1 MRDPITKKI
10 LEILFFGIFLMFP
23 CRLQAVVA
31 PVDSLRNLLKTT
43 PDVKQ
48 RLEIYV
54 HLADLYADSLRISTN
69 YWQGA
74 LTEAIKANDE
84 CTKKMAFIRLMK
96 RYAARNDKKMQE
108 ILKLAKEVL
117 PEQHNALF
125 NSYLRVSAIWIK
137 IKVTSSL
144 TVIDKELERLKK
156 REGEQMTPEERIEWE
171 FLTGLSID
179 YSSLITGAYE
189 NIAQAIPYI
198 ERTLKMLED
207 YPLEERVYFEEL
219 CRSELSD
226 LYLSQRD
233 KRAADEIKKMA
244 KLSQQGASL
253 LSTFQRPFYDDS
265 KYKMSIYIKLIFL
278 RDLITKEEATEYY
291 QEFMRLAK
299 EKKQMRERYDVS
311 SRYYQYMGDYKKAIA
326 YIDSTLLY
334 HLFDSVN
341 LPSIYFVQAR
351 LYEKTGDYRRAY
363 KAIRKCDSLRVTI
376 RAKDAQH
383 KLAEMQT
390 RFDVNKLQ
398 LDKIRLE
405 NRNKQIALIGML
417 ALLLVSLGWSL
428 YQRRVVR
435 KLRYMQECLLK
446 ANAEV
451 LKQREKA
458 MESEKMK
465 TAFLNSMCHEIRTPL
480 NAINGFSN
488 LILDDSFSTEEK
500 MKFQGLM
507 QNNTIE
513 LTYLLNNILELSQL
527 ISSEEP
533 LSLEPCDV
541 CSLCKEKIRALR
553 QRLTFEEVS
562 CIEVIEEEEFLFY
575 THPFYLSCVLDNLLS
590 NAAKFTE
597 KGEIRLSCHLDSVK
611 QQLIIAVS
619 DTGMGIPPDKQEW
632 VFECFTKID
641 SFKPGTG
648 LGLYMCRIII
658 SRLGGTIQVD
668 SDYTSGCRIVICL
681 PSH

>member
-1 MRDPITKKI
+1 
-10 LEILFFGIFLMFP
+10 MFP

-43 PDVKQ
+43 PDVQ
-48 RLEIYV
+48 QQLEIYV

-74 LTEAIKANDE
+74 LTEAIKANNE

-244 KLSQQGASL
+244 KLRQQGASL
-253 LSTFQRPFYDDS
+253 LSTFQRPFYDNS
-265 KYKMSIYIKLIFL
+265 KYKMFIYVKMIFL

-291 QEFMRLAK
+291 QKFMRLAK

-376 RAKDAQH
+376 RAKGAQH
-383 KLAEMQT
+383 KLAEMRT

-465 TAFLNSMCHEIRTPL
+465 TAFLNSMCHEI
-480 NAINGFSN
+480 
-488 LILDDSFSTEEK
+488 
-500 MKFQGLM
+500 
-507 QNNTIE
+507 
-513 LTYLLNNILELSQL
+513 
-527 ISSEEP
+527 
-533 LSLEPCDV
+533 
-541 CSLCKEKIRALR
+541 
-553 QRLTFEEVS
+553 
-562 CIEVIEEEEFLFY
+562 
-575 THPFYLSCVLDNLLS
+575 
-590 NAAKFTE
+590 
-597 KGEIRLSCHLDSVK
+597 
-611 QQLIIAVS
+611 
-619 DTGMGIPPDKQEW
+619 
-632 VFECFTKID
+632 
-641 SFKPGTG
+641 
-648 LGLYMCRIII
+648 
-658 SRLGGTIQVD
+658 
-668 SDYTSGCRIVICL
+668 
-681 PSH
+681 

>member
-1 MRDPITKKI
+1 MS
-10 LEILFFGIFLMFP
+10 GNFLPAFP
-23 CRLQAVVA
+23 L
-31 PVDSLRNLLKTT
+31 
-43 PDVKQ
+43 
-48 RLEIYV
+48 I
-54 HLADLYADSLRISTN
+54 
-69 YWQGA
+69 
-74 LTEAIKANDE
+74 
-84 CTKKMAFIRLMK
+84 
-96 RYAARNDKKMQE
+96 
-108 ILKLAKEVL
+108 
-117 PEQHNALF
+117 
-125 NSYLRVSAIWIK
+125 
-137 IKVTSSL
+137 
-144 TVIDKELERLKK
+144 
-156 REGEQMTPEERIEWE
+156 
-171 FLTGLSID
+171 
-179 YSSLITGAYE
+179 ITGAYE
-189 NIAQAIPYI
+189 NIAQAILYI

-233 KRAADEIKKMA
+233 KRAADGIKKMA

-253 LSTFQRPFYDDS
+253 LSTFQRPFYDNL
-265 KYKMSIYIKLIFL
+265 KYKMSIYVKLIFL

-398 LDKIRLE
+398 LDKICLE
-405 NRNKQIALIGML
+405 NRNKQITLIGML

-465 TAFLNSMCHEIRTPL
+465 TAFLNSMCQEIRTPL

-500 MKFQGLM
+500 MKFQGLI

-513 LTYLLNNILELSQL
+513 LTYLLNNILELSRL

-533 LSLEPCDV
+533 LALEPCDI
-541 CSLCKEKIRALR
+541 CSLCKEKIRVLR
-553 QRLTFEEVS
+553 QRLTFEEVW

-575 THPFYLSCVLDNLLS
+575 THSFYLSCVLDNLLS

-619 DTGMGIPPDKQEW
+619 YTGMGIPPDKQEW
-632 VFECFTKID
+632 VFERFTKID
-641 SFKPGTG
+641 SFKPV
-648 LGLYMCRIII
+648 L
-658 SRLGGTIQVD
+658 VW
-668 SDYTSGCRIVICL
+668 DYICAVSL
-681 PSH
+681 FPV

>member
-1 MRDPITKKI
+1 
-10 LEILFFGIFLMFP
+10 
-23 CRLQAVVA
+23 
-31 PVDSLRNLLKTT
+31 
-43 PDVKQ
+43 
-48 RLEIYV
+48 
-54 HLADLYADSLRISTN
+54 
-69 YWQGA
+69 
-74 LTEAIKANDE
+74 
-84 CTKKMAFIRLMK
+84 
-96 RYAARNDKKMQE
+96 
-108 ILKLAKEVL
+108 
-117 PEQHNALF
+117 
-125 NSYLRVSAIWIK
+125 
-137 IKVTSSL
+137 
-144 TVIDKELERLKK
+144 
-156 REGEQMTPEERIEWE
+156 MTPEERIEWE

-244 KLSQQGASL
+244 KLRQQGASL
-253 LSTFQRPFYDDS
+253 LSTFQRPFYDNS
-265 KYKMSIYIKLIFL
+265 KYKMFIYVKMIFL

-291 QEFMRLAK
+291 QKFMRLAK

-383 KLAEMQT
+383 KLAEMRT

-458 MESEKMK
+458 MESEKIK

-500 MKFQGLM
+500 MKFQGLI

-513 LTYLLNNILELSQL
+513 LTYLLNNILELSRL

-611 QQLIIAVS
+611 QQLIIAIS

-632 VFECFTKID
+632 VFERFTKID